1 MISILMTS
9 YNREKFISE
18 SIESIL
24 NQDYTDYEFIIVDDA
39 STDNTWEIILD
50 YAKKDQ
56 RIKPFKNECNL
67 GDYQNRNKAAS
78 YAKGKYIKY
87 VDSDDLIFVDT
98 LGKLVRQMD
107 DNPSAAFGLSA
118 DRAWVER
125 NNNNLLSPKDLFKIF
140 IFEGKLLGS
149 SPTGSIIRRDIFESI
164 GGFSGKQYVGDLEL
178 WLKLASLY
186 NAIVFEKSLYY
197 WREHEDQQMYFEQK
211 NRLIRYERFD
221 LLRSFIQKFEHFD
234 NCFIK
239 RMAIRNIK
247 NIVSRKLLF
256 DLFTF
261 KLGFLIQD
269 IKGYNLTIQDFLF
282 ALYPN
287 RYPSNI

>member
-1 MISILMTS
+1 MTS
-9 YNREKFISE
+9 YNRESLVRD
-18 SIESIL
+18 SIQSVL
-24 NQDYTDYEFIIVDDA
+24 DSSFNDFEFIIVDDA

-50 YAKKDQ
+50 YAKKDK

-67 GDYQNRNKAAS
+67 GDYHNRNKAAS
-78 YAKGKYIKY
+78 FAKGKYIKY
-87 VDSDDLIFVDT
+87 VDSDDLIFADT
-98 LGKLVRQMD
+98 LATLVRQME
-107 DNPSAAFGLSA
+107 DNPNAAFGLST
-118 DRAWVER
+118 DREWIEK
-125 NNNNLLSPKDLFKIF
+125 NNINLLSPKDLFKIF

-164 GGFSGKQYVGDLEL
+164 GGFSGKQYIGDLEL
-178 WLKLASLY
+178 WLKLASHY
-186 NAIVFEKSLYY
+186 NAIVFDKSLYY
-197 WREHEDQQMYFEQK
+197 WREHDDQQMYLEQK
-211 NRLIRYERFD
+211 NHSIRYERFD
-221 LLRSFIQKFEHFD
+221 LLKSFIEKFEPID

-256 DLFTF
+256 DLFTC

-269 IKGYNLTIQDFLF
+269 IKGYNLSISDFLF